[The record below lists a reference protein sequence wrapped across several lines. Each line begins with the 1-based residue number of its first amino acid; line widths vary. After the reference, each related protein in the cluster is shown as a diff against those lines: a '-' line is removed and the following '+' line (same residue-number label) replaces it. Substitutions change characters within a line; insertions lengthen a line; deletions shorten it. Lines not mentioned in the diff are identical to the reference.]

1 MSLMMSVSGIRGIVG
16 ETFTPE
22 LIEKVS
28 SRLAKYLKGG
38 TVVIGRDSRHTGE
51 AVMRLAES
59 TLVLSGCD
67 VVDIGI
73 VPTPTVQIMVE
84 KLKAKA
90 GIVISASHNPIE
102 WNAFKLINEKGEF
115 FSPKQIREFFELL
128 DKDMKYPVHSKIGKL
143 YYDDTAFASHL
154 DMVLSKVDTARI
166 KKRKFKVALDS
177 VNGAGSYITQELLK
191 RLGCTV
197 VPVFCSIDGNFPR
210 VAEPLAENLK
220 VLCASVKKNKAD
232 IGFAQDPDADRL
244 AIVDETGR
252 AIGEEMT
259 LVITADYILSRKKGN
274 VVVNMSTSR
283 GVQDIAS
290 RHGSKF
296 FRSKVGE
303 INVVEEM
310 KKQKAVFGGEGNGG
324 VISPEAHYGRDSLV
338 GIAYVLDYLA
348 RKEEKLSSVLTS
360 LPSYVMKKSK
370 VKFDPSKVSDLVS
383 AVKKEFAAEIISTLD
398 GIRVDFKYHTEFRG
412 GWVHLR
418 GSNTEPVFR
427 IISEGTDKYQAE
439 KIQKYFEKLI
449 SSIA

>member
-1 MSLMMSVSGIRGIVG
+1 
-16 ETFTPE
+16 
-22 LIEKVS
+22 
-28 SRLAKYLKGG
+28 
-38 TVVIGRDSRHTGE
+38 
-51 AVMRLAES
+51 
-59 TLVLSGCD
+59 
-67 VVDIGI
+67 
-73 VPTPTVQIMVE
+73 MVE